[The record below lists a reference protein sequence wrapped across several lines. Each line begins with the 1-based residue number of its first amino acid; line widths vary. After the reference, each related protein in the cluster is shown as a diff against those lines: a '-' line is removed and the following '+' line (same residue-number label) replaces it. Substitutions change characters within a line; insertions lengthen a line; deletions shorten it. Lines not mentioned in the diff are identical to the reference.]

1 MLLYYYYKK
10 WDLLKWNLLMLNSF
24 IYKGMQQL
32 CLNNFTCE
40 HFNWLNMFWSFECWC
55 TGLSDWNE
63 EPASTLCL
71 LSFFWSYHNSFNQS
85 ILCYQ
90 IFEGAKS
97 LRQILKR
104 TQNRFLKQNSVR
116 SLLVKHGH
124 RIFILI
130 RLLVFIEFECSFPAR
145 YKGYCIKM
153 NVRG

>member
-1 MLLYYYYKK
+1 MLSKTLAFKKHMLLYYYYKK

-32 CLNNFTCE
+32 CLSNFTCE
-40 HFNWLNMFWSFECWC
+40 HFNWLKMFWSFECWC

-71 LSFFWSYHNSFNQS
+71 LSFFWSDHNSFNQS

-97 LRQILKR
+97 LRQVLKR
-104 TQNRFLKQNSVR
+104 TQNRFLKQQCQI
-116 SLLVKHGH
+116 LVSEAWTQDLYFNQ
-124 RIFILI
+124 IACFYWIWM
-130 RLLVFIEFECSFPAR
+130 SFP
-145 YKGYCIKM
+145 CQ
-153 NVRG
+153 V

>member
-1 MLLYYYYKK
+1 MLSKTLAFKKHMLLYYYYKK

-32 CLNNFTCE
+32 CLSNFTCE
-40 HFNWLNMFWSFECWC
+40 HFNWLKMFWSFECWC

-71 LSFFWSYHNSFNQS
+71 LSFFWSDHNSFNQS

-97 LRQILKR
+97 LRQVLKR
-104 TQNRFLKQNSVR
+104 TQNRFLKQQCQI
-116 SLLVKHGH
+116 LVSEAWTQDLYFNQ
-124 RIFILI
+124 IACFYWIWM
-130 RLLVFIEFECSFPAR
+130 FFP
-145 YKGYCIKM
+145 CQ
-153 NVRG
+153 V

>member
-1 MLLYYYYKK
+1 MLRYCKK

-40 HFNWLNMFWSFECWC
+40 HFNWLKMFWSFECWC

-71 LSFFWSYHNSFNQS
+71 LSFFWSDHNSFNQS

-97 LRQILKR
+97 LRQVLKR
-104 TQNRFLKQNSVR
+104 TQNRFLKQQCQI
-116 SLLVKHGH
+116 LVSEAWTQDLYFNQ
-124 RIFILI
+124 IACFYWIWM
-130 RLLVFIEFECSFPAR
+130 SFP
-145 YKGYCIKM
+145 CQ
-153 NVRG
+153 V